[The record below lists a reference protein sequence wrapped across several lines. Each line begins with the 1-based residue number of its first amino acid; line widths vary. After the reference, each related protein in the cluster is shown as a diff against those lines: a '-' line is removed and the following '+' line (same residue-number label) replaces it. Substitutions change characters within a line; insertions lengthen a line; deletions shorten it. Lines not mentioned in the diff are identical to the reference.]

1 MPIVSQG
8 SSVVLDVGA
17 HDGLWIKSTGSAEV
31 TVNQVYA
38 GTPEV
43 INVTTETVR
52 VGFYGEPV
60 TVSIRAASGAAEF
73 FYYEPSISTNR
84 PAKNSPALAMDF
96 SAKSPATYTLV
107 SGSPSTLQIAMCP
120 YNGRM
125 GLRIVS
131 AAASPTVQI
140 RLDKMVSTEW
150 NNQAYAMCYDNGKT
164 YQQQMQMRVY
174 SSGSDFWGYQNV
186 LSLTANGG
194 DSTGGAVIRTFND
207 SHRAASGSPTAGSF
221 TMTDCQLIFP
231 TGTDWDMWIF
241 GIGVGAYRKSRLC
254 VVWDDGRESSLTLGY
269 PTLAGYGITKQTLAL
284 IKDRVDLDSS
294 AVTLGMCKQFL
305 NSGGAIV
312 PHSPHNPNLVD
323 QFPNN
328 PRSAALA
335 VKDCIN
341 YISSLNLD
349 TPYFDKC
356 FVYPQ
361 GKYQAALFDTSYLE
375 ELRGIGIDIAR
386 ISFMQNIRQQRNLDA
401 HSRLGRLA
409 CTTIGHEYA
418 GSSGAEAT
426 NIATVIQRI
435 NDCALYGVDCF
446 LMLHSVTKLANSETN
461 PYDITIPNLKLIGA
475 AIKAQVDAGKM
486 ECVTMPELVIDGDN
500 YWNQF

>member
-1 MPIVSQG
+1 MAIEKLVAGQKG
-8 SSVVLDVGA
+8 NVLN
-17 HDGLWIKSTGSAEV
+17 STGSQV
-31 TVNQVYA
+31 RDTVNALVDYTTQPAQHSPVLVADFTADFPAPYTLIA
-38 GTPEV
+38 GTP
-43 INVTTETVR
+43 T
-52 VGFYGEPV
+52 
-60 TVSIRAASGAAEF
+60 
-73 FYYEPSISTNR
+73 
-84 PAKNSPALAMDF
+84 
-96 SAKSPATYTLV
+96 
-107 SGSPSTLQIAMCP
+107 TLQVAICP
-120 YNGRM
+120 YNGKR

-131 AAASPTVQI
+131 PAASPSVQI
-140 RLDKMVSTEW
+140 RIDKLVSAEW
-150 NNQAYAMCYDNGKT
+150 NNQAYVMCYDNGKT

-174 SSGSDFWGYQNV
+174 SSASDFWGYQNV

-194 DSTGGAVIRTFND
+194 DATGGSVVRTFND
-207 SHRAASGSPTAGSF
+207 SHRASSGSPATGSF
-221 TMTDCQLIFP
+221 TMTDYQLIFP

-241 GIGVGAYRKSRLC
+241 GVGVGAYRKSRIC

-269 PTLAGYGITKQTLAL
+269 PTLAGYGIKKQTMAL
-284 IKDRVDLDSS
+284 IKDRVNLDAN
-294 AVTLGMCKQFL
+294 AVTLGQCRQFI

-312 PHSPHNPNLVD
+312 PHSPHSPNLVD
-323 QFPNN
+323 GFPSN
-328 PRSAALA
+328 PSGAAAAVVECIEYIRSLG
-335 VKDCIN
+335 
-341 YISSLNLD
+341 LD
-349 TPYFDKC
+349 TPRFDRC

-361 GKYQAALFDTSYLE
+361 GKYQASLFDTSYLE
-375 ELRGIGIDIAR
+375 ALRSVGIDIAR

-418 GSSGAEAT
+418 GSSGAETT
-426 NIATVIQRI
+426 NISNVIQRI

-446 LMLHSVTKLANSETN
+446 LMLHSVTKTANSETN

>member
-1 MPIVSQG
+1 MSDVPELIHRLKDLSNNRNSESAVPTSINALNKAVRGMVSGNLPVEAVTLKGLPQTAG
-8 SSVVLDVGA
+8 APAGYGDLASAVSSSSSQAPTLV
-17 HDGLWIKSTGSAEV
+17 
-31 TVNQVYA
+31 
-38 GTPEV
+38 
-43 INVTTETVR
+43 
-52 VGFYGEPV
+52 
-60 TVSIRAASGAAEF
+60 
-73 FYYEPSISTNR
+73 
-84 PAKNSPALAMDF
+84 MDF
-96 SAKSPATYTLV
+96 SAQFPAVYTLV
-107 SGSPSTLQIAMCP
+107 SGSPNVLEIAVCP
-120 YNGRM
+120 YNGKR

-131 AAASPTVQI
+131 AAANASVQI
-140 RLDKMVSTEW
+140 RLDKLVSTEW
-150 NNQAYAMCYDNGKT
+150 NNQAYVMCYDNGKT

-174 SSGSDFWGYQNV
+174 SSASDFWGYQNV

-194 DSTGGAVIRTFND
+194 DSTGGSVVRTYND
-207 SHRAASGSPTAGSF
+207 SHRAASGSPAAGSF

-241 GIGVGAYRKSRLC
+241 GVGVGAYRKSRLC

-269 PTLAGYGITKQTLAL
+269 PTLAGYGIKKQTMAL
-284 IKDRVDLDSS
+284 IKDRVNLDAN
-294 AVTLGMCKQFL
+294 AVTLSMCQQFI

-323 QFPNN
+323 QFPGK
-328 PRSAALA
+328 PDAAAAA
-335 VKDCIN
+335 VVDCIN
-341 YISSLNLD
+341 YISSLGLQ
-349 TPYFDKC
+349 TPNFNRC

-361 GKYQAALFDTSYLE
+361 GKYQAALFDTSYIE
-375 ELRGIGIDIAR
+375 ALRNVGIDIAR

-418 GSSGAEAT
+418 GSSGAETT
-426 NIATVIQRI
+426 NINTVIQRI

-486 ECVTMPELVIDGDN
+486 ECVTMPELVINGDN